1 MSKPVVVAAI
11 AGAAV
16 GFLAAKR
23 VPDEFNIRIP
33 YVLSISFKKK
43 KG

>member
-1 MSKPVVVAAI
+1 MSRPVIAAAVV
-11 AGAAV
+11 GAAV
-16 GFLAAKR
+16 GFIAAKR
-23 VPDEFNIRIP
+23 IPDEFNIRIP